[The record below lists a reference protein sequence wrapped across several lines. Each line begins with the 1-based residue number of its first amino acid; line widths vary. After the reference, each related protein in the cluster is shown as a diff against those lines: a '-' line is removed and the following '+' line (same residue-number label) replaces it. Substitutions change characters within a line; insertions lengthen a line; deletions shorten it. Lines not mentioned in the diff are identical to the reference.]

1 MAAVLRNCDTWG
13 GGGGGDGGGEV
24 FLGRFLVE

>member
-13 GGGGGDGGGEV
+13 GGGGVGVGGV